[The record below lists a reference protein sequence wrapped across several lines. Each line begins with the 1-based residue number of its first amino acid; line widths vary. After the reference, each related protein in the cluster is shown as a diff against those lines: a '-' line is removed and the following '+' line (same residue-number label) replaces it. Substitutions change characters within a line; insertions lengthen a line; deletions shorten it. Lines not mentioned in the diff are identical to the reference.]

1 MVQALT
7 SEARSIYGNPWRE
20 DQWNLTVQGRF
31 VARYGE
37 AKAREFAKAAGTTLG
52 ALKPVSAEQAQR
64 LVEVRQF
71 ILIKKIGGSGG
82 TGSSGSGPP
91 S

>member
-1 MVQALT
+1 MVKALF
-7 SEARSIYGNPWRE
+7 SEDKSIYGNPWRA
-20 DQWNLTVQGRF
+20 DQWNLTTQGAF

-37 AKAREFAKAAGTTLG
+37 AKAAEFAKAAGTSIG
-52 ALKPVSAEQAQR
+52 ALKPKPISERDV
-64 LVEVRQF
+64 LVKNF
-71 ILIKKIGGSGG
+71 ILIKKVGGAGG